1 MKRIA
6 VVMVMLISIGMTA
19 QRNDGQR
26 MRKGPNMD
34 MSVEE
39 MATLRTKRMTLAL
52 DLTEAQQDKIYDIQL
67 ENAKFRKEKWDE
79 IKALKDSGEWKRP
92 TSEERYEME
101 NARLDRQ
108 IAMQEKMRNI
118 LDENQY
124 ETWKKFSNS
133 RKSKHHGKKKM
144 QERGRRG

>member
-1 MKRIA
+1 MGK
-6 VVMVMLISIGMTA
+6 TT
-19 QRNDGQR
+19 
-26 MRKGPNMD
+26 P
-34 MSVEE
+34 EE
-39 MATLRTKRMTLAL
+39 
-52 DLTEAQQDKIYDIQL
+52 I
-67 ENAKFRKEKWDE
+67 F
-79 IKALKDSGEWKRP
+79 
-92 TSEERYEME
+92 EMQ

-144 QERGRRG
+144 QERGIRG